1 MDVLDTWER
10 RLNVAG
16 HAIPYFVLVLT
27 TVMYL
32 VVGTDSGPTT
42 AVNVGI
48 AAATGL
54 WMLWWHTLHP
64 GWRSRTGLMALF
76 FVGILVS
83 YALLGLRDPMFGF
96 FSFAGYI
103 YAVEVLPGRWKLV
116 GVSATGVLAATS
128 LYGGFPPAELGPI
141 VVYLIIVV
149 FIVIIACTFTTFG
162 HITSEQS
169 RRRKEMVAEMAAM
182 MQENAGLHAQL
193 LIQAHEAGVLD
204 ERQRLAREIHDTLAQ
219 GFAGIITQLQADEDP
234 PRHVETALRLARE
247 NLAEARRSVH
257 ALRPPALVD
266 ANLPDALAEVAA
278 GWTDQTGVTA
288 SISTTGAARPLHPEV
303 EVTLLRAAQEALS
316 NVAKHARASRVGLTL
331 SYMEDVVT
339 LDVRDDGAGFDP
351 EVKTDGFGLV
361 GMRQRVSRLA
371 GALVVESEPGGGT
384 AVSASVPA
392 IPAEVAP

>member
-32 VVGTDSGPTT
+32 VVGTDTGPTT

-54 WMLWWHTLHP
+54 WMLWWYTLHP

-103 YAVEVLPGRWKLV
+103 YAIDVLPGRWKLV

-128 LYGGFPPAELGPI
+128 LYGGLPPAELGAI

-182 MQENAGLHAQL
+182 MKENAGLHAQL

-278 GWTDQTGVTA
+278 GWTDQTGVAA